1 MAFNKFLHSYGTPLT
16 AGLFAVSA
24 ISGVALFFHWA
35 SASFHAMHEWLSMLL
50 VAPFALH
57 LWKNWKPLLA
67 YARRRTLLIPLVLS
81 VAVAVPFALMAGKGR
96 AGNPAFQT
104 IGLMTRASVA
114 DLAPI
119 YQSTPEAL
127 LRRLQDRGYQ
137 TTSSSD
143 SVSAIAT
150 ASSVPANEVLYA
162 LMPTP
167 PKAEPGRR

>member
-1 MAFNKFLHSYGTPLT
+1 MTFNQFLHRYGTPLT

-50 VAPFALH
+50 IAPFALH
-57 LWKNWKPLLA
+57 LLKNWKPLVA
-67 YARRRTLLIPLVLS
+67 YARRKTLIIPLVLS
-81 VAVAVPFALMAGKGR
+81 LAVAVPFALMAGKGR

-119 YQSTPEAL
+119 YQSTPETL
-127 LRRLQDRGYQ
+127 LRRLQERGYK
-137 TTSSSD
+137 TTSSND

-162 LMPTP
+162 LMPAPARTKP
-167 PKAEPGRR
+167 AQR

>member
-1 MAFNKFLHSYGTPLT
+1 MTFNHFLHRYGTPLT

-50 VAPFALH
+50 IAPFALH
-57 LWKNWKPLLA
+57 LLKNWKPLVA
-67 YARRRTLLIPLVLS
+67 YARRKTLIIPLVLS
-81 VAVAVPFALMAGKGR
+81 LAVAVPFALMAGKGR

-119 YQSTPEAL
+119 YQSTPETL
-127 LRRLQDRGYQ
+127 LRRLQERGYK

-162 LMPTP
+162 LMPAPAKTKP
-167 PKAEPGRR
+167 AQR